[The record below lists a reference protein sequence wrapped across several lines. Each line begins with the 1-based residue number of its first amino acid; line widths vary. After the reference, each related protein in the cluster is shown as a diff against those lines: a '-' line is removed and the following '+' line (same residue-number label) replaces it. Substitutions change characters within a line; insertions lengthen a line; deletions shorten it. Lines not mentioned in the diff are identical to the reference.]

1 VIVITVI
8 LLVAFIITPL
18 LDLTLKLQP
27 LYFAK
32 IAIYVIA
39 LAWVLWVLFAAK
51 GLV

>member
-8 LLVAFIITPL
+8 LLVAFI
-18 LDLTLKLQP
+18 LTLKLQH